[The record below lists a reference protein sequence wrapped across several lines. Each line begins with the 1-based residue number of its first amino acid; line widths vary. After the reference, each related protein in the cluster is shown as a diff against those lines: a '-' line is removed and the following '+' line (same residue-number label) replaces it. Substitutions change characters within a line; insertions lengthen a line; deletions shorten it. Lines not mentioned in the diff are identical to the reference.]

1 MQKEENYS
9 NDLLNL
15 LFDQF
20 NERSGSVENIEVYKA
35 SELDYVENSEK
46 VAEVLFNSADF
57 EPGQELQDLYE
68 NEWGSVS
75 DVFDYLTGKLP
86 KGRGVKHETFFSY
99 VTTGAP
105 GTGTSFN
112 MFAWDKKAIF
122 YETADGFTPG
132 MHKIEPVDSQTDLT
146 KLTTTYFLKDGFP
159 SVDLFSLVL
168 NPKWIDEPKFRK
180 MLMEKLKEEMASG
193 NRRAFTENLREMIN
207 AYSKDGLKS
216 KVKEKDLKVI
226 VPIREGRLEEIPQNI
241 IESLLPYLFEDSNVS
256 EST

>member
-1 MQKEENYS
+1 MQKEENYL

-20 NERSGSVENIEVYKA
+20 NERSGSVGNIEVYKTP
-35 SELDYVENSEK
+35 ELDYVENSEN

-57 EPGQELQDLYE
+57 EPDQQLQDLYE

-75 DVFDYLTGKLP
+75 DVFDYVAEIFPKSDDLT
-86 KGRGVKHETFFSY
+86 HETFFSY
-99 VTTGAP
+99 VTTGAT

-132 MHKIEPVDSQTDLT
+132 MYKIEPVDSQTDLT
-146 KLTTTYFLKDGFP
+146 KLTITYFLKDGFP
-159 SVDLFSLVL
+159 SIDLFSLVL

-180 MLMEKLKEEMASG
+180 MLMEKFKEEMASG
-193 NRRAFTENLREMIN
+193 KRRALTDNFREMIN
-207 AYSKDGLKS
+207 AYSEDGLKS
-216 KVKEKDLKVI
+216 KIKEKDLKVI
-226 VPIREGRLEEIPQNI
+226 VPFREGRIEEIPQNI

>member
-9 NDLLNL
+9 NDILNL

-75 DVFDYLTGKLP
+75 DVFDYVAEIFPKSDDLT
-86 KGRGVKHETFFSY
+86 HETFFSY
-99 VTTGAP
+99 VTTGAT

-159 SVDLFSLVL
+159 SVDLFSLAL

-180 MLMEKLKEEMASG
+180 MLLEKLKEDMVSG
-193 NRRAFTENLREMIN
+193 KSRAFTKNFREMLN
-207 AYSKDGLKS
+207 FYSEDGLKS
-216 KVKEKDLKVI
+216 KIKEEDLKVI
-226 VPIREGRLEEIPQNI
+226 VPIREGRLEEVPQNI
-241 IESLLPYLFEDSNVS
+241 IETIAPYLFENSYGP
-256 EST
+256 EAK